1 MDDDPIGYV
10 ETMLQR
16 YLPGLDVSTLT
27 NRQFARK
34 YAQLQDILKQEN
46 KPKKK

>member
-1 MDDDPIGYV
+1 MEDDPIGYI

-27 NRQFARK
+27 DQQFARK
-34 YAQLQDILKQEN
+34 YAQLKVILEKEKN
-46 KPKKK
+46 KPI

>member
-1 MDDDPIGYV
+1 MDDDPIGYI

-27 NRQFARK
+27 DAQFARK
-34 YAQLQDILKQEN
+34 YAQLNDILKKEN
-46 KPKKK
+46 KPKE